1 MTIKQAYQ
9 RARRN
14 YLRRVRNQEMQ
25 GYIVD
30 IIPIPKTPTR
40 TSIRRLEKQTAKVIQ
55 SKSSFQSFLTGEQ
68 VDKPTR
74 YMKAENKAFTQ
85 LSAEFQAEARRLG
98 TTNVRLIESALSVQ
112 MFPVS
117 AIDVIINNFLDRIK
131 DFTVSDDLKTNGYII
146 QELTT
151 RILRIVYEGTEEDK
165 RRLAYVLDKNPN
177 ILGDYKY
184 FNVTQMDIDFNG
196 LREAMNM
203 AEDSEDYRKF
213 IESLGIVES
222 ED

>member
-30 IIPIPKTPTR
+30 IIPVPKKPTSA
-40 TSIRRLEKQTAKVIQ
+40 SIRRLEKQTAKVIQ

-85 LSAEFQAEARRLG
+85 LSTEFQAEARRLG

-117 AIDVIINNFLDRIK
+117 AIDVIIDNFLNRIK
-131 DFTVSDDLKTNGYII
+131 DFAVSDDLKTNGYIV

-151 RILRIVYEGTEEDK
+151 RILRIVYDGTEEDK

-203 AEDSEDYRKF
+203 AEDSEDYRQF

>member
-1 MTIKQAYQ
+1 MAIKQAYQ

-14 YLRRVRNQEMQ
+14 YLRRVLNQEKQ

-30 IIPIPKTPTR
+30 IIPTPKKPTR
-40 TSIRRLEKQTAKVIQ
+40 ASIRRLEKQTAKVIQ

-74 YMKAENKAFTQ
+74 YMKAENKAFIQ
-85 LSAEFQAEARRLG
+85 LSTEFQAEARRLG

-117 AIDVIINNFLDRIK
+117 GIDVIIDNFLGRIK
-131 DFTVSDDLKTNGYII
+131 DFAVSDDLKTNGYIM

-151 RILRIVYEGTEEDK
+151 RILRIVYDGTEEDK

-203 AEDSEDYRKF
+203 AEDSEDYRQF

>member
-30 IIPIPKTPTR
+30 IIPIPKRPTR
-40 TSIRRLEKQTAKVIQ
+40 ASIRRLEKQTAKVIQ
-55 SKSSFQSFLTGEQ
+55 SKSKFQSFLTGEQ

-98 TTNVRLIESALSVQ
+98 TTNIRLIESALSVS
-112 MFPVS
+112 MTPVN
-117 AIDVIINNFLDRIK
+117 AIDVIIDNFIQSIK
-131 DFTVSDDLKTNGYII
+131 RFAVSDDHRTNAYIV

-151 RILRIVYEGTEEDK
+151 RILRIVYDGTEEDK

>member
-14 YLRRVRNQEMQ
+14 YLRRVRNQERQ

-30 IIPIPKTPTR
+30 IIPAPKKPTR
-40 TSIRRLEKQTAKVIQ
+40 ASIRRLEKQRAKVIQ

-98 TTNVRLIESALSVQ
+98 TTSVRLIESALSVQ

-117 AIDVIINNFLDRIK
+117 AIDVIIDNFLDRIK
-131 DFTVSDDLKTNGYII
+131 DFAVSDDLKTNGYIM

-151 RILRIVYEGTEEDK
+151 RILRIVYDGTEEDK

-203 AEDSEDYRKF
+203 AEDSEDYRQF